1 MSVPARRSRPAELA
15 AGLSMAAMMMLAIG
29 ACSSDDAAPAPSPDS
44 AVPTTSATETSSPA
58 TSADSSRASA
68 SPSRGSESG
77 SDTGSGSASTMTCT
91 EFRELDDARRAA
103 VLTDLDVTDNVQQVA
118 TVAATVCLTR
128 PDDTISAVVAELLP
142 R

>member
-29 ACSSDDAAPAPSPDS
+29 ACSSDDAAPAPSSDS
-44 AVPTTSATETSSPA
+44 ASPTTSATETSSPA

-77 SDTGSGSASTMTCT
+77 SDTGSGSTMTCT

-128 PDDTISAVVAELLP
+128 PDDTIAAVVAELLP

>member
-29 ACSSDDAAPAPSPDS
+29 ACSSDDAAPAPSSDS
-44 AVPTTSATETSSPA
+44 AVPTMSATGTSSPA

-68 SPSRGSESG
+68 SPSRVSESG
-77 SDTGSGSASTMTCT
+77 SDTGPASTMTCT

-128 PDDTISAVVAELLP
+128 PDDTIAAVVAELVP

>member
-44 AVPTTSATETSSPA
+44 AVATTSATETSSPA

>member
-29 ACSSDDAAPAPSPDS
+29 ACSSDDAAPAPSSDS

-58 TSADSSRASA
+58 TSADSNRVSA
-68 SPSRGSESG
+68 SPSSGSESG

-128 PDDTISAVVAELLP
+128 PDDTIAAVVAELLP

>member
-29 ACSSDDAAPAPSPDS
+29 ACSSDDAAPAPSSDS
-44 AVPTTSATETSSPA
+44 AVPTTSATESSSPA
-58 TSADSSRASA
+58 TSADSSRAGA
-68 SPSRGSESG
+68 SPSHGSESG

-128 PDDTISAVVAELLP
+128 PDDTIAAVVAELVP

>member
-15 AGLSMAAMMMLAIG
+15 AGLSMTAMMMLAIG
-29 ACSSDDAAPAPSPDS
+29 ACSSDDAAPSPDS
-44 AVPTTSATETSSPA
+44 AVPTTSASETSSPA

-77 SDTGSGSASTMTCT
+77 SDTGPASTMTCT

-128 PDDTISAVVAELLP
+128 PDDTIAAVVAELVP

>member
-15 AGLSMAAMMMLAIG
+15 AGLSMAAMMMLTIG
-29 ACSSDDAAPAPSPDS
+29 ACSSDDAAPSPDS

-128 PDDTISAVVAELLP
+128 PDDTIAAVVAELLP

>member
-29 ACSSDDAAPAPSPDS
+29 ACSSDDAAPAPSSDS

-68 SPSRGSESG
+68 SPSSVSESG

-128 PDDTISAVVAELLP
+128 PDDTIAAVVAELLP

>member
-29 ACSSDDAAPAPSPDS
+29 ACSSDDAAPAPSSDS

-68 SPSRGSESG
+68 STSRGSGSG

-128 PDDTISAVVAELLP
+128 PDDTIAAVVAELLP

>member
-15 AGLSMAAMMMLAIG
+15 AGLSMAAMMMLTIG
-29 ACSSDDAAPAPSPDS
+29 ACSSDDAAPSPDS
-44 AVPTTSATETSSPA
+44 AVPTTSATETSSSA

>member
-29 ACSSDDAAPAPSPDS
+29 ACSSDDAAPAPSSDS
-44 AVPTTSATETSSPA
+44 AVPTTSATETSSSA

-68 SPSRGSESG
+68 SPSSVSESG

-128 PDDTISAVVAELLP
+128 PDDTIAAVVAELLP

>member
-29 ACSSDDAAPAPSPDS
+29 ACSSDDAAPAPSSDS

-68 SPSRGSESG
+68 SPSSVSESG

-128 PDDTISAVVAELLP
+128 PDDTIAAVVAELVP

>member
-29 ACSSDDAAPAPSPDS
+29 ACSSDDAAPAPSSDS
-44 AVPTTSATETSSPA
+44 ASPTTSATETSSPA

-128 PDDTISAVVAELLP
+128 PDDTIAAVVAELLP

>member
-29 ACSSDDAAPAPSPDS
+29 ACSSDDAAPAPSPDR

-128 PDDTISAVVAELLP
+128 PDDTIAAVVAELLP

>member
-29 ACSSDDAAPAPSPDS
+29 ACSSAAPAPSSDS
-44 AVPTTSATETSSPA
+44 ASPTTSATETSSPA

-128 PDDTISAVVAELLP
+128 PDDSIAAVVAELLP

>member
-29 ACSSDDAAPAPSPDS
+29 ACSSDDAAPSPDS

-58 TSADSSRASA
+58 TSADSSRVSA

-128 PDDTISAVVAELLP
+128 PDDTIAAVVAELLP

>member
-1 MSVPARRSRPAELA
+1 MPVPARRSRPAELA

-29 ACSSDDAAPAPSPDS
+29 ACSSDDAAPAPSSDS
-44 AVPTTSATETSSPA
+44 ASPTTSATETSSPA

-68 SPSRGSESG
+68 SPSRVSESG
-77 SDTGSGSASTMTCT
+77 SDAGSGSASTMTCT

>member
-15 AGLSMAAMMMLAIG
+15 AGLSMAAMMMLTIG
-29 ACSSDDAAPAPSPDS
+29 ACSSDDAAPSPDS

-58 TSADSSRASA
+58 TSADSSRVSA

-128 PDDTISAVVAELLP
+128 PDDTIAAVVAELLP

>member
-15 AGLSMAAMMMLAIG
+15 AGLSMAAMMMMLTIG
-29 ACSSDDAAPAPSPDS
+29 ACSSDDAAPSPDS

-58 TSADSSRASA
+58 TSADSSRVSA

-128 PDDTISAVVAELLP
+128 PDDTIAAVVAELLP

>member
-1 MSVPARRSRPAELA
+1 
-15 AGLSMAAMMMLAIG
+15 
-29 ACSSDDAAPAPSPDS
+29 
-44 AVPTTSATETSSPA
+44 
-58 TSADSSRASA
+58 
-68 SPSRGSESG
+68 
-77 SDTGSGSASTMTCT
+77 MTCT

-128 PDDTISAVVAELLP
+128 PDDTIAAVVAELLP

>member
-15 AGLSMAAMMMLAIG
+15 AGLSMAAMMMLTIG
-29 ACSSDDAAPAPSPDS
+29 ACSSDDAAPSPDS
-44 AVPTTSATETSSPA
+44 AVPTTSATETSSSA

-128 PDDTISAVVAELLP
+128 PDDTIAAVVAELLP

>member
-29 ACSSDDAAPAPSPDS
+29 ACSSDDAEPAPSPES
-44 AVPTTSATETSSPA
+44 AVSTSAAETSSPA
-58 TSADSSRASA
+58 TSADTSRASA
-68 SPSRGSESG
+68 SPSRGSEAG
-77 SDTGSGSASTMTCT
+77 SDTGSGSTMTCT

-128 PDDTISAVVAELLP
+128 PDDTIAAVVAELLP

>member
-29 ACSSDDAAPAPSPDS
+29 ACSSDDAAPAPSSDS

-58 TSADSSRASA
+58 TSADSSRVSA

-128 PDDTISAVVAELLP
+128 PDDTIAAVVAELLP